1 MALIRN
7 ITIHQALNYYEKD
20 DYYATKNLGI
30 PGLDKMAEL
39 TWGGSLS
46 KKLGLVG
53 KVDHD
58 TLKKVFEG
66 EYPNGKVLRGRR
78 EKNGNERKRV
88 GFDITFEAPKSVS
101 IAALEGGD
109 HKLIELHREAELE
122 AIEFIQSRIG
132 CRRGK
137 DGHRYEQTGEG
148 LYMRVLHGVNRNQEP
163 HLHGHCV
170 FANVTENLDGELQR
184 STTDNV
190 FENQKLAQAVYNAS
204 LARKLTKAGYE
215 IEFDKDYIPQLTG
228 FSREHM
234 LAHSKRT
241 LEIDAELAKQGL
253 TRETATAKQKDY
265 INKKLR
271 KKKEDVT
278 PDTPKKW
285 AEASK
290 KAGFDTAKALEASKI
305 KPKDIEAR
313 GEYGTRKAEEVL
325 KQALASNTE
334 RNFLTTKEKVLAR
347 AL

>member
-53 KVDHD
+53 KVDHE

-170 FANVTENLDGELQR
+170 FANVTQNFDGELQR

-190 FENQKLAQAVYNAS
+190 FACVVVVFFVVCKCLVNSYISYQCHFWAS
-204 LARKLTKAGYE
+204 FWIQFLSFSYSSFKVTG
-215 IEFDKDYIPQLTG
+215 FPQL
-228 FSREHM
+228 
-234 LAHSKRT
+234 
-241 LEIDAELAKQGL
+241 
-253 TRETATAKQKDY
+253 
-265 INKKLR
+265 
-271 KKKEDVT
+271 
-278 PDTPKKW
+278 
-285 AEASK
+285 
-290 KAGFDTAKALEASKI
+290 
-305 KPKDIEAR
+305 
-313 GEYGTRKAEEVL
+313 
-325 KQALASNTE
+325 
-334 RNFLTTKEKVLAR
+334 
-347 AL
+347 